1 MFKTPWLS
9 ILIALIVRIIY
20 WIQVSDQAWFQSP
33 GTDPE
38 FYLRWANAI
47 LTGHGNDFIP
57 FPRGPLYAYI
67 LSGIQA
73 VFGTW
78 WIYPR
83 LLNLLADLITTW
95 LIFKLATRL
104 GDRTTGLIASLL
116 FAFSGAA
123 VYFTG
128 EVLMTSLATV
138 LATSLLYSLLKV
150 WEHPSF
156 LFASL
161 SGVFLA
167 LITLLRPNFILLIP
181 LSLGILALS
190 LYKAKTS
197 NLKSSK
203 VLLVHSLII
212 LAIFSPVLIANWNSS
227 GKLIPVASQGGV
239 NFYIGNARGASGW
252 ASELPGAGA
261 AWSEVDARR
270 IASKHA
276 GRSLNDP
283 EASNQFWKMGL
294 EEISADP
301 VSWVKLLAKKS
312 LLFLNS
318 REIGNNRPLLL
329 PVKSSTMIKLLMYN
343 SMGALFPIC
352 LIGLMYSWKR
362 PEIRIMSLYLML
374 FSFSILIFFTNTRY
388 RIPILPVV
396 LIIAAIGISHVVK
409 SDRRNIFKWKFLSI
423 FTFGCVIAMPNWSGS
438 TFHQPAQA
446 HYVHANA
453 LMRQGR
459 TGEALKQF
467 YLADNSDSDF
477 PELHLNTGV
486 ALLANGDSLAALA
499 AFQREVDSNPHSFKA
514 FNNIGVVYEFQGKL
528 RSAHDNYH
536 EAVKINNLHSD
547 GIHNLARIYL
557 KMGDNF
563 LNNGSLDSATV
574 KYDLFSELLP
584 SDPRSFHRLA
594 LVAIYKE
601 NWHEAKMLL
610 EENLQLNPGHNQS
623 RMLLSQLE
631 MRRNHN
637 LP

>member
-1 MFKTPWLS
+1 
-9 ILIALIVRIIY
+9 
-20 WIQVSDQAWFQSP
+20 
-33 GTDPE
+33 
-38 FYLRWANAI
+38 
-47 LTGHGNDFIP
+47 
-57 FPRGPLYAYI
+57 
-67 LSGIQA
+67 
-73 VFGTW
+73 
-78 WIYPR
+78 
-83 LLNLLADLITTW
+83 
-95 LIFKLATRL
+95 
-104 GDRTTGLIASLL
+104 
-116 FAFSGAA
+116 
-123 VYFTG
+123 
-128 EVLMTSLATV
+128 
-138 LATSLLYSLLKV
+138 
-150 WEHPSF
+150 
-156 LFASL
+156 
-161 SGVFLA
+161 
-167 LITLLRPNFILLIP
+167 
-181 LSLGILALS
+181 
-190 LYKAKTS
+190 
-197 NLKSSK
+197 
-203 VLLVHSLII
+203 
-212 LAIFSPVLIANWNSS
+212 
-227 GKLIPVASQGGV
+227 
-239 NFYIGNARGASGW
+239 
-252 ASELPGAGA
+252 
-261 AWSEVDARR
+261 
-270 IASKHA
+270 
-276 GRSLNDP
+276 
-283 EASNQFWKMGL
+283 
-294 EEISADP
+294 
-301 VSWVKLLAKKS
+301 
-312 LLFLNS
+312 
-318 REIGNNRPLLL
+318 
-329 PVKSSTMIKLLMYN
+329 
-343 SMGALFPIC
+343 
-352 LIGLMYSWKR
+352 
-362 PEIRIMSLYLML
+362 ML

-459 TGEALKQF
+459 TGEALQQF
-467 YLADNSDSDF
+467 YLAGNSDSDF

-499 AFQREVDSNPHSFKA
+499 AFQREIDSNPHSFKA